1 MDFEIT
7 ADTVCHLVML
17 DVEETFYPWEY
28 DDARQLLCNGTDNV
42 DFKQGFV
49 PERDG
54 TPLYVSAQFQTM
66 KRVCQLPSGA
76 ESKNRI
82 CLRSV
87 RICAVRA
94 RPVVPCRQFWLF
106 AVLYALNHRQA
117 PLVPPSRSPL
127 LGPWRV
133 SQLHTPAFA
142 VHRSQR
148 RRTLRRRND
157 RSTAKECRPCPRA

>member
-1 MDFEIT
+1 SLHSPS
-7 ADTVCHLVML
+7 C
-17 DVEETFYPWEY
+17 Y
-28 DDARQLLCNGTDNV
+28 DCYRDLRDPHS
-42 DFKQGFV
+42 V
-49 PERDG
+49 PTRRSSD
-54 TPLYVSAQFQTM
+54 L
-66 KRVCQLPSGA
+66 VCQLPSGA

-127 LGPWRV
+127 VGPSRV
-133 SQLHTPAFA
+133 SQLHT
-142 VHRSQR
+142 
-148 RRTLRRRND
+148 
-157 RSTAKECRPCPRA
+157 TATAPER